1 MKKIVAFDS
10 LRFIACLFIIWH
22 HTGINIYGFH
32 SLPYSYFLTAGLAVE
47 IFFVLSGFLLAKS
60 YYKSLN
66 NGLSAADN
74 CKNYFFNRIKRLY
87 PEYIFAMLL
96 CALLTNLFS
105 HHISM
110 RSFMLN
116 AFMLAGWGGIPN
128 IINGIW
134 YVIVLLWGGSLLFN
148 LLSLYK
154 EKAIYWILP
163 TISCL
168 CLFYLINHDTN
179 ISGHQFPIEFGLLS
193 KGTIRGILCI
203 TVGIYCFQICQW
215 MKIAN
220 IYLKPKIQS
229 VALFILEIVAVAL
242 LVNAILI
249 RKNQDVSDFN
259 IYFYIS
265 YIVGLLYFR
274 KEKFLKFLS
283 WKCWKPFTDL
293 SYTIYLTHLILL
305 EILRVHWVGLSTMNP
320 CLMYAIVTIVCI
332 AFGAICYY
340 TQKWLFSKLK
350 HFLFVSS
357 SCQYSESLE
366 NLRERERERPLAE
379 SNNKIEL

>member
-116 AFMLAGWGGIPN
+116 VFMLAGWGYDCDVIDRTIDAYIRN
-128 IINGIW
+128 IRKK
-134 YVIVLLWGGSLLFN
+134 LRL
-148 LLSLYK
+148 
-154 EKAIYWILP
+154 
-163 TISCL
+163 
-168 CLFYLINHDTN
+168 D
-179 ISGHQFPIEFGLLS
+179 
-193 KGTIRGILCI
+193 CI
-203 TVGIYCFQICQW
+203 TTVKGIGYKFEMGQ
-215 MKIAN
+215 
-220 IYLKPKIQS
+220 
-229 VALFILEIVAVAL
+229 
-242 LVNAILI
+242 AI
-249 RKNQDVSDFN
+249 
-259 IYFYIS
+259 
-265 YIVGLLYFR
+265 
-274 KEKFLKFLS
+274 
-283 WKCWKPFTDL
+283 
-293 SYTIYLTHLILL
+293 
-305 EILRVHWVGLSTMNP
+305 
-320 CLMYAIVTIVCI
+320 
-332 AFGAICYY
+332 
-340 TQKWLFSKLK
+340 
-350 HFLFVSS
+350 
-357 SCQYSESLE
+357 
-366 NLRERERERPLAE
+366 
-379 SNNKIEL
+379 

>member
-1 MKKIVAFDS
+1 MKKNIAFDS
-10 LRFIACLFIIWH
+10 LRFIACLFVIWN
-22 HTGINIYGFH
+22 HTGINIYGFN
-32 SLPYSYFLTAGLAVE
+32 SLSWSYFLVAGLAVE
-47 IFFVLSGFLLAKS
+47 IFFVISGFLLANS
-60 YYKSLN
+60 YYKSLQ

-74 CKNYFFNRIKRLY
+74 CKKYFFNRIKRLY

-110 RSFMLN
+110 HSFMLN
-116 AFMLAGWGGIPN
+116 TFMLAGWGGIPN

-134 YVIVLLWGGSLLFN
+134 YVVVLLWGGCLLFN

-154 EKAIYWILP
+154 ERTIYWILP

-168 CLFYLINHDTN
+168 CLFYLINHDGTIN
-179 ISGHQFPIEFGLLS
+179 GHQLPIEFGLLS
-193 KGTIRGILCI
+193 KGTIRGILGL

-215 MKIAN
+215 IKTLNLQI
-220 IYLKPKIQS
+220 KPKILS
-229 VALFILEIVAVAL
+229 GLLLILEIVSAVL

-249 RKNQDVSDFN
+249 RNHLDIADFN

-283 WKCWKPFTDL
+283 WRCWQHFTDL

-305 EILRVHWVGLSTMNP
+305 EILRVHWIGLTTMKP
-320 CLMYAIVTIVCI
+320 VYMYSIVTVLCVG
-332 AFGAICYY
+332 FGFICY
-340 TQKWLFSKLK
+340 
-350 HFLFVSS
+350 H
-357 SCQYSESLE
+357 
-366 NLRERERERPLAE
+366 A
-379 SNNKIEL
+379 